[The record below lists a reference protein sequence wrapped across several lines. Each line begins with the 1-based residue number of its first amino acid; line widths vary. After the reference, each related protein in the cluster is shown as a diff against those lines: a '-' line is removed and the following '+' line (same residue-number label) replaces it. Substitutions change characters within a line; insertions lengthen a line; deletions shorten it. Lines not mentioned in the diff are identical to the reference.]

1 MLGSGWFFALFDWFA
16 FKELMYASVSLP
28 LFPQATEIFFF
39 FRNLN
44 LNSLH
49 KITTTK
55 NETLVLPS
63 SYESPSLQ
71 SFFSTW
77 RITFNRVIFVH
88 KCVYR
93 TLDMHMNF
101 GFEKVVICKDLHA
114 HSKSNKPPTQRGE

>member
-1 MLGSGWFFALFDWFA
+1 
-16 FKELMYASVSLP
+16 MYASVSLP
-28 LFPQATEIFFF
+28 LFPQATEIFF

-55 NETLVLPS
+55 NETLVLPLC
-63 SYESPSLQ
+63 YESPSLQ

-101 GFEKVVICKDLHA
+101 GFEKVAGILTHAVVICKDLHA